1 MRCTRILLAIS
12 ILSAAQMVFAQTAD
26 EVIEKSLTAQGGREA
41 LGKITSRS
49 TKGDIVVSSD
59 AGNLPG
65 TIEVL
70 NQAPNKVR
78 TLLNL
83 DLTAVGAGSMS
94 VDQRFDGT
102 NGFALNSMQGGS
114 EITGGRLESLRNN
127 AFPSPFLTFKDRG
140 TKVVLAGKEKVGE
153 KDAFVLSITPATG
166 PASRVWIDA
175 DSYLP
180 MKASTTID
188 TPETG

>member
-1 MRCTRILLAIS
+1 MRSSCTRILLAIS
-12 ILSAAQMVFAQTAD
+12 ILSTAQAVSAQTAD
-26 EVIEKSLTAQGGREA
+26 EVIEKSLTAQGGRAA

-49 TKGDIVVSSD
+49 TKGDIVVTTD

-83 DLTAVGAGSMS
+83 DLTAVGAGPMT

-102 NGFALNSMQGGS
+102 N
-114 EITGGRLESLRNN
+114 
-127 AFPSPFLTFKDRG
+127 
-140 TKVVLAGKEKVGE
+140 
-153 KDAFVLSITPATG
+153 
-166 PASRVWIDA
+166 
-175 DSYLP
+175 
-180 MKASTTID
+180 
-188 TPETG
+188 